1 MNNLKKIGLSAL
13 AGSLVSVSAQA
24 AEVSVSGS
32 AGITMD
38 RPWVQGATG
47 NDFSM
52 GDSLNFNMSG
62 ETDGGLGVAVF
73 YEIDGGSLDDY
84 DMTLS
89 GDWGSLKFNGSGASS
104 ALGAVDDVM
113 PNAYEESW
121 DILDTDG
128 TSTSGSPLVIGG
140 GGGANM
146 FIYTSPTIAGATLTM
161 AYQNDGGAAAVEDSY
176 TDFAIA
182 YSPEMVEG
190 LTVGYAKGDQQ
201 TGINIDNSKSTGYIK
216 YAVGGFTLGYQV
228 SEADHD
234 TKTSSLDSTA
244 YGISYAV
251 NDDLSVGYSYH
262 EVEMDSGRSTG
273 TFDQESTGVS
283 ASYTMGGM
291 TLAGAM
297 NETDNM
303 RGVDASDFEAYEFN
317 LSFAF

>member
-13 AGSLVSVSAQA
+13 AGSLASVSAHA

-32 AGITMD
+32 ASITMD
-38 RPWVQGATG
+38 RVNKHLVTG

-52 GDSLNFNMSG
+52 GDSLGFNMSG
-62 ETDGGLGVAVF
+62 ETDGGLGVAVY

-89 GDWGSLKFNGSGASS
+89 GDWGTLKFNGSGSSS
-104 ALGAVDDVM
+104 ALGAVDDVT
-113 PNAYEESW
+113 PNAYEEAW

-146 FIYTSPTIAGATLTM
+146 FIYTSPTVAGATLTM

-216 YAVGGFTLGYQV
+216 YAMGGFTVGYQV

-244 YGISYAV
+244 YGITYAV
-251 NDDLSVGYSYH
+251 NDDLSIGYSYH

>member
-13 AGSLVSVSAQA
+13 AGSLASVSAHA

-32 AGITMD
+32 ASITMD
-38 RPWVQGATG
+38 RTAEHLVTG

-52 GDSLNFNMSG
+52 GDSLGFNMSG
-62 ETDGGLGVAVF
+62 ETDGGLGVAVY

-89 GDWGSLKFNGSGASS
+89 GDWGTLKFNGSGSSS
-104 ALGAVDDVM
+104 ALGAVDDVT
-113 PNAYEESW
+113 PNAYEEAW

-303 RGVDASDFEAYEFN
+303 RGVDASDFESYEFN